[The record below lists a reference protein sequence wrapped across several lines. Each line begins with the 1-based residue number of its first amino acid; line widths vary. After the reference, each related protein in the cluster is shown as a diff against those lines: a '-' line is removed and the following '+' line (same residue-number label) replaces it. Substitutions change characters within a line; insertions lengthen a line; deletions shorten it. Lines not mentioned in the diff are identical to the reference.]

1 VVQTSQNNENQL
13 EKISTILQMLLSKTQ
28 LIMEKPETNNLFTDL
43 SSEESA
49 TINGGHGN
57 CNSSRTSRYS
67 RWNSHHYRSYP
78 RSRGGVN
85 VQVRFNR
92 RFY

>member
-1 VVQTSQNNENQL
+1 
-13 EKISTILQMLLSKTQ
+13 MLLSKTQ
-28 LIMEKPETNNLFTDL
+28 LVMEKPETNNLFTEL

-49 TINGGHGN
+49 TVNGGHGN
-57 CNSSRTSRYS
+57 CNYSRRSRYS
-67 RWNSHHYRSYP
+67 RWNRYHYRSYP

-85 VQVRFNR
+85 VRVRFNR

>member
-1 VVQTSQNNENQL
+1 
-13 EKISTILQMLLSKTQ
+13 MLLSKTQ
-28 LIMEKPETNNLFTDL
+28 LVMEKPETNNLFTEL

-49 TINGGHGN
+49 TVNGGHGS
-57 CNSSRTSRYS
+57 CNRSSRYT
-67 RWNSHHYRSYP
+67 RWNRHHYRSYP
-78 RSRGGVN
+78 RSRRGVS